1 MTAAQTDRRGWENI
15 LDADEHILWQGRPD
29 PTLRFAF
36 AGLGRTMFGAAFA
49 GFALFWMTMAA
60 QGGGFFWMFGLIH
73 FFAGIGV
80 MGSGMFWPGIQAHHT
95 WYSLSNQ
102 RAFIATDFPWSS
114 RRLNS
119 YPITDQSSLSFEE
132 GPLTSIFFA
141 SEDYRRKGRTQTR
154 RIGFERISDGRSVY
168 NLMRDIQRTD
178 RQETHA

>member
-1 MTAAQTDRRGWENI
+1 MTQGWNGI
-15 LDADEHILWQGRPD
+15 LNDGEEILWQGRPD
-29 PTLRFAF
+29 VGLIITPKAIGKLIFGLIFCGFAVVW
-36 AGLGRTMFGAAFA
+36 MIGAAQ
-49 GFALFWMTMAA
+49 T
-60 QGGGFFWMFGLIH
+60 GGIFWMFGLIH

-119 YPITDQSSLSFEE
+119 YPITAQSSLSFEE

-141 SEDYRRKGRTQTR
+141 SEDFRRKRRTQTR
-154 RIGFERISDGRSVY
+154 GIGFERISDGRTVY